1 VHAYGPQLPRWRTV
15 GAAALW
21 GIVLQSSKMRGLR
34 NFAIC
39 PSRWIFGDAMPC
51 NELTKTAGWKS
62 DCSCDPLHSFRA
74 NAPAP
79 LEKFAHTPKKSFA
92 TQSPRKGPFAALPR
106 NDAVGHKRTLRAAAN
121 SVHSMNS
128 TVMGRPGAAGLTG
141 VVPVLPITSLCDSAQ
156 NLATAKRLL
165 LQEAHNAHCA
175 LDP

>member
-1 VHAYGPQLPRWRTV
+1 VLGEDLSDTRSTYSHPINDAGPKSLTGAGREEGRSTIRCHVTSLKRQPV
-15 GAAALW
+15 GN
-21 GIVLQSSKMRGLR
+21 QSVYVR
-34 NFAIC
+34 N
-39 PSRWIFGDAMPC
+39 
-51 NELTKTAGWKS
+51 
-62 DCSCDPLHSFRA
+62 PLHSFRA
-74 NAPAP
+74 NTRAP
-79 LEKFAHTPKKSFA
+79 LQKFAHTHTPKKSFA